1 MTAELVSPPFHTAPG
16 DGVAVWQLGSLL
28 TFKATS
34 QATGGRC
41 WAKELL
47 APRGMATPR
56 HVHTHED
63 EAFYVL
69 EGEVSIYVGDD
80 VVRASPGSF
89 LWGPRTVPHAF
100 CIESETAKMLVFGTA
115 GSFDRSSSIPA
126 HLPLPTPCPHR
137 PPGRST
143 STQSSQRRAS
153 TASTPSGHHQ
163 PHRRDKRHIS
173 LKRAKR

>member
-115 GSFDRSSSIPA
+115 ASFDRFFLDTGTPASSNTLPPPA
-126 HLPLPTPCPHR
+126 TGTLDLDAIVAAAREHGVDTVG
-137 PPGRST
+137 PPP
-143 STQSSQRRAS
+143 A
-153 TASTPSGHHQ
+153 PSA
-163 PHRRDKRHIS
+163 R
-173 LKRAKR
+173 

>member
-1 MTAELVSPPFHTAPG
+1 MTAELVSAPFHTAPG

-80 VVRASPGSF
+80 VVRASPGRQY
-89 LWGPRTVPHAF
+89 LH
-100 CIESETAKMLVFGTA
+100 
-115 GSFDRSSSIPA
+115 
-126 HLPLPTPCPHR
+126 
-137 PPGRST
+137 
-143 STQSSQRRAS
+143 
-153 TASTPSGHHQ
+153 
-163 PHRRDKRHIS
+163 
-173 LKRAKR
+173 